1 MLTGARR
8 LFTMK
13 KQLLIAALGFM
24 SLGSSA
30 QMLEEK
36 PIMLKD
42 MNNDFST
49 IPSCFCKDAKPYL
62 VLYAS
67 EMYDLNNNGKYDDFY
82 HIYDENLSLIKEITS
97 ENKIGCAYYLECG
110 QAFDGD
116 GMYFSQ
122 TLFNDDDAFE
132 YIEYDCNEGEPYF
145 YSTYFRI
152 VSDNG
157 KELARVTFDK
167 PVIAEFEF
175 HVIRLGNKVYLN
187 VESYQSNYASYSK
200 FFLINK
206 SANGES
212 AIREVEAPEALKA
225 FPSLARKNQ
234 SVSIELGEHAG
245 DRLQLT
251 AANGSVVRQVPV
263 KAGQKS
269 VQLSTRGLSS
279 GLYVVSTVGKNGA
292 QENCKLVI
300 K

>member
-1 MLTGARR
+1 
-8 LFTMK
+8 MK

-24 SLGSSA
+24 SVGASA
-30 QMLEEK
+30 QLFEEQIALPDANIYAMK
-36 PIMLKD
+36 RIYAKD
-42 MNNDFST
+42 YYFYVSNANSCQGNIFFTVFDKNMSLVKNISYKGCLAGLYYNDCEGFA
-49 IPSCFCKDAKPYL
+49 IDDLYL
-62 VLYAS
+62 
-67 EMYDLNNNGKYDDFY
+67 
-82 HIYDENLSLIKEITS
+82 T
-97 ENKIGCAYYLECG
+97 
-110 QAFDGD
+110 
-116 GMYFSQ
+116 Q

-132 YIEYDCNEGEPYF
+132 YLEPVFPSFSQNPYENF
-145 YSTYFRI
+145 ASAI
-152 VSDNG
+152 KVMSDNG
-157 KELARVTFDK
+157 KEVARITFDK
-167 PVIAEFEF
+167 PVYGAYMYFDLLR
-175 HVIRLGNKVYLN
+175 VDDKNYLRIITRYED
-187 VESYQSNYASYSK
+187 ESGYFNK

-234 SVSIELGEHAG
+234 SVSIELGKHAG

>member
-1 MLTGARR
+1 
-8 LFTMK
+8 MK

-24 SLGSSA
+24 SVGASA

-36 PIMLKD
+36 PILTD
-42 MNNDFST
+42 LNNYLGT
-49 IPSCFCKDAKPYL
+49 IPSCFVKDAKPYL
-62 VLYAS
+62 VLEAIEPYNN
-67 EMYDLNNNGKYDDFY
+67 DVNNNGKYDSY
-82 HIYDENLSLIKEITS
+82 YYIYDENLSLVKEITS
-97 ENKIGCAYYLECG
+97 ENKIGIAYYLECG

-132 YIEYDCNEGEPYF
+132 YIEYDRNEGEPNEYGYGDP

-167 PVIAEFEF
+167 PVIAGFEF

-187 VESYQSNYASYSK
+187 VESFQSNCASYRK

-212 AIREVEAPEALKA
+212 AIREVEAPEALQA

-234 SVSIELGEHAG
+234 RVSIELGKHAG